1 MLLKKG
7 LQKYN
12 LISYNAVD
20 YKRNN
25 TPYTLINKNT
35 YNFCKSS
42 PIYYILFENS
52 IKKLVKRQVK
62 YTEKWKKKQTFD
74 PINEAIELLKSNG
87 YKIFK
92 EV

>member
-35 YNFCKSS
+35 YNFPDELTFL
-42 PIYYILFENS
+42 PIKGMNRDLSFNGIHN
-52 IKKLVKRQVK
+52 
-62 YTEKWKKKQTFD
+62 
-74 PINEAIELLKSNG
+74 LLHKN
-87 YKIFK
+87 
-92 EV
+92 